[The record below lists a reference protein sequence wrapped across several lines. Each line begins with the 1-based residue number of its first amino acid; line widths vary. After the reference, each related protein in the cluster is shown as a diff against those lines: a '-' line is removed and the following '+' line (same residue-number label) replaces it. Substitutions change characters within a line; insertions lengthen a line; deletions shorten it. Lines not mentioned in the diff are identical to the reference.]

1 MSIKQPQVLTGG
13 DKAIL
18 NQIQPNLNQILLS
31 MSNKEENKSKQERQ
45 LRLSERIL
53 SNLMAVVKKK
63 GKEK

>member
-1 MSIKQPQVLTGG
+1 
-13 DKAIL
+13 
-18 NQIQPNLNQILLS
+18 
-31 MSNKEENKSKQERQ
+31 MSNKEENNFKLERQ

>member
-1 MSIKQPQVLTGG
+1 
-13 DKAIL
+13 
-18 NQIQPNLNQILLS
+18 

>member
-1 MSIKQPQVLTGG
+1 MSIKQLQVLTGG